1 MKKNIAPDVIISQ
14 KKAKPLSLKK
24 LYVCQTIF
32 QWETLPKIVVE
43 NKNLLS
49 FFHGHGFTNY
59 KKFIEFSC
67 CQNMQVILISQDDL
81 GNK

>member
-14 KKAKPLSLKK
+14 KKAKPLSLKKK

-59 KKFIEFSC
+59 KKFIK
-67 CQNMQVILISQDDL
+67 LKTKL
-81 GNK
+81 

>member
-14 KKAKPLSLKK
+14 KKAKLLSLKQ
-24 LYVCQTIF
+24 LYVCRTIS

-49 FFHGHGFTNY
+49 FFSRTWFH
-59 KKFIEFSC
+59 
-67 CQNMQVILISQDDL
+67 
-81 GNK
+81 

>member
-1 MKKNIAPDVIISQ
+1 
-14 KKAKPLSLKK
+14 
-24 LYVCQTIF
+24 VCQTIF

>member
-1 MKKNIAPDVIISQ
+1 MKKNIAPDVISQ
-14 KKAKPLSLKK
+14 KKSKTTLSKK
-24 LYVCQTIF
+24 NSVCQTIF

-59 KKFIEFSC
+59 KKFH
-67 CQNMQVILISQDDL
+67 
-81 GNK
+81 

>member
-14 KKAKPLSLKK
+14 KKAKLLSLKK
-24 LYVCQTIF
+24 NSVCQTIS

-49 FFHGHGFTNY
+49 FFSRTWFHKNLT
-59 KKFIEFSC
+59 
-67 CQNMQVILISQDDL
+67 
-81 GNK
+81 